1 MIEHLHI
8 DGFRGLDDLDIQ
20 PLGQLNLIIGAGN
33 SGKTNLLEALFIF
46 CSNGD
51 PKILYKVLALR
62 GVVGD
67 ALSPDVLAGLT
78 DWFWSADGEERGCVI
93 EGDWDGSARSVRLE
107 RIRQGSVIPFGAKS
121 DGEHPDPIKEAA
133 QPVSTIRIKTVQGEA
148 NYTGEFRIKSKD
160 IEFDD
165 ADAPNLQGRFLSVDT
180 RGKSYG
186 LASQWSS
193 VLESGQ
199 AEPVV
204 KLLQAFDSDI
214 KDVALR
220 SDGSGRAYLRID
232 HKSLG
237 FMPVEMQGAGVGKAL
252 AIASYLVDTANGMLM
267 IDEIESSLHV
277 GVLERVIKFT
287 LQAAKKHNVQLFAST
302 HSLETLDAFLDAYE
316 DMSDLYSSKEDFR
329 ILQLKREGGRA
340 VVTNLDAEE
349 ARRMRDNLG
358 LDLRRT

>member
-1 MIEHLHI
+1 MIERLHI
-8 DGFRGLDDLDIQ
+8 DGFRGLDDLDIH

-51 PKILYKVLALR
+51 PVILHRVLALR

-67 ALSPDVLAGLT
+67 AMSPDALADLT
-78 DWFWSADGEERGCVI
+78 DWFWSVGRKERGCVI
-93 EGDWDGSARSVRLE
+93 EGDWDGVKRRVRLE
-107 RIRQGSVIPFGAKS
+107 RIRQSSVIPFVDNSQGAHG
-121 DGEHPDPIKEAA
+121 DQRPEAA
-133 QPVSTIRIKTVQGEA
+133 QIVSTIRIKTTHGDV
-148 NYTGEFRIKSKD
+148 NYSGEFRIKPKG
-160 IEFDD
+160 IEFDR
-165 ADAPNLQGRFLSVDT
+165 ADAVNQRGRFLGFDT

-186 LASQWSS
+186 LAPHWSS
-193 VLESGQ
+193 VLDSGQ

-204 KLLQAFDSDI
+204 KLLQAFDSEI
-214 KDVALR
+214 QRVVLR
-220 SDGSGRAYLRID
+220 ADQAGRAVLRID

-252 AIASYLVDTANGMLM
+252 AIASYLVDNANGVVM
-267 IDEIESSLHV
+267 IDEIDSSLHI

-287 LQAAKKHNVQLFAST
+287 LQAANRHNVQLFAST

-316 DMSDLYSSKEDFR
+316 DTSSLWSSKEDFR
-329 ILQLKREGGRA
+329 ILQLKRERGRT

-349 ARRMRDNLG
+349 ARRMRDDLG